1 MDDEKQKIIN
11 QVDANGSILG
21 DLDDK
26 WKSDKEVVLA
36 AVKSDGFAL
45 EYAGPSLKKDKE
57 VVLTAVKSDGSAL
70 QFPDPSLKKDK
81 EVTFDSSGNSYVN
94 KNISYTKENI
104 ADLVISLTES

>member
-1 MDDEKQKIIN
+1 MADEKQKIIN

-26 WKSDKEVVLA
+26 WKS
-36 AVKSDGFAL
+36 
-45 EYAGPSLKKDKE
+45 
-57 VVLTAVKSDGSAL
+57 
-70 QFPDPSLKKDK
+70 DK

-104 ADLVISLTES
+104 ADLVISLMKEIIR